1 MIYRFQL
8 IKASGYKTFEL
19 EGTEEFCSEMQ
30 SFWDKCKYYE
40 GSSYAGI
47 ISYDASFKERLGQLI
62 SELKKVNIKVL
73 RIQSFFNRIPGGTK
87 FAVVTYNDRLPENKT
102 INIYTNLYHL
112 RCIEKGINY
121 NDAFHRSFMMHEGYA
136 MGAYEAYYYDSWQ
149 EGQVKVGE
157 QDPEKR
163 ICRFCG
169 KSKPKVSFS
178 KDAHAIPEAI
188 GNTKFFCREE
198 CNGCNSSLSII
209 ENNLS
214 YFMEYRRAIYG
225 IPTKKGEIPEVEGRN
240 FVIRRD
246 SEGNPCVHI
255 DASKLGLEKDQL
267 DKEKQTVRLYNSQV
281 VTNEGIYKA
290 LVKCVIDLLP
300 TKEIQYF
307 RNTISWINGIL
318 SDDSLPSIYIA
329 YDNSIIY
336 RQPECKIFINSQGY
350 SYSPY
355 CTALLY
361 TCDMVY
367 MFVIPFVTVDKGLFK
382 YDEDLKTHWQNFF
395 TYFPYKWK
403 PWDLSD
409 DSFAHPHYDVQIG
422 KLERSDL
429 DLLADDVFKSKRIP
443 EHKKERELVD
453 FPEPDNK
460 DIQSIRIREPKL
472 TMNTGIH
479 VTEEMK
485 RDVSVNIDNPRIIL
499 DRMNSSCAVVVDL
512 DIKDTTNTIDYMQCS
527 YVAEIILK
535 DFDKN
540 IELTDSTLA
549 FDYRLR
555 DILWKASC
563 YVGECFFHPQRR
575 GTQYESFHLTDLVNC
590 KNFVR
595 QMTYIILDT
604 DHKICRSI
612 HDRDIHND

>member
-1 MIYRFQL
+1 MSYRLQL
-8 IKASGYKTFEL
+8 ISSSGYESFEFS
-19 EGTEEFCSEMQ
+19 GTEEFYSKMQ

-62 SELKKVNIKVL
+62 SELKKVNKKVL
-73 RIQSFFNRIPGGTK
+73 RIQSFFNRIPDVNK
-87 FAVVTYNDRLPENKT
+87 FAVVTYNDRLLENKT

-112 RCIEKGINY
+112 RCIERGIDY
-121 NDAFHRSFMMHEGYA
+121 NNGFHRSFMMHEGFA
-136 MGAYEAYYYDSWQ
+136 IIAYDAYYYDNWQ
-149 EGQVKVGE
+149 IGLIKVGE
-157 QDPEKR
+157 QDPDNR

-169 KSKPKVSFS
+169 RSKPEASFR
-178 KDAHAIPEAI
+178 KDAHAIPEAL

-198 CNGCNSSLSII
+198 CGDCNQGLSLI

-225 IPTKKGEIPEVEGRN
+225 IPTKKGEIPEIEGRN

-246 SEGNPCVHI
+246 SEGKLHVHI

-307 RNTISWINGIL
+307 RNTISWINGTL

-329 YDNSIIY
+329 YDDSIIY

-382 YDEDLKTHWQNFF
+382 YDEDLKTHWQHFF
-395 TYFPYKWK
+395 RYFPYKWK
-403 PWDLSD
+403 SWDLSD
-409 DSFAHPHYDVQIG
+409 DSPAHPHYDVHIG

-429 DLLADDVFKSKRIP
+429 NLPAEDIFKSKRIP
-443 EHKKERELVD
+443 EHKKEREFVD

-460 DIQSIRIREPKL
+460 DIQAIRIREPKL
-472 TMNTGIH
+472 TMNTSICI
-479 VTEEMK
+479 TEEMK
-485 RDVSVNIDNPRIIL
+485 RDISVNINNPRIIL
-499 DRMNSSCAVVVDL
+499 DHLNSSCAVAVDL

-527 YVAEIILK
+527 YVVEIILK

-549 FDYRLR
+549 FDYKLR

-563 YVGECFFHPQRR
+563 YVAECFFYPQRR
-575 GTQYESFHLTDLVNC
+575 GTQYESFHLSDLVNC

-595 QMTYIILDT
+595 QITYIIPDT
-604 DHKICRSI
+604 DHKLFRSI